1 MQAPPPSN
9 AIFDKELS
17 PLNNSTIIVA
27 CCMVIMNLSA
37 KYLPLEI
44 SPEIDQYLQS
54 AVMRKIVVFSILY
67 LATRK
72 FIYAIIGTVIFFF
85 ITKFILNRNSKL
97 NLLTSKPLVN
107 KTEKINKEDIQI
119 ISDILSKTKNDDDI
133 IRNLYNQKV
142 DLLIKKLNSI

>member
-1 MQAPPPSN
+1 
-9 AIFDKELS
+9 
-17 PLNNSTIIVA
+17 
-27 CCMVIMNLSA
+27 MVIMNLSA

-85 ITKFILNRNSKL
+85 ITKF
-97 NLLTSKPLVN
+97 
-107 KTEKINKEDIQI
+107 
-119 ISDILSKTKNDDDI
+119 
-133 IRNLYNQKV
+133 
-142 DLLIKKLNSI
+142 SIF